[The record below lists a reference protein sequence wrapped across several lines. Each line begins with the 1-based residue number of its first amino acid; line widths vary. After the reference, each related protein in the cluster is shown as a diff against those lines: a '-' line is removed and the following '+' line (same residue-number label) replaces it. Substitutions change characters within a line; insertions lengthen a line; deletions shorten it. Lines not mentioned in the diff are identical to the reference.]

1 MFGVVAGQLGTVA
14 VIAAVL
20 AMAMGSGG
28 AYAALVGGLV
38 GVLPNYYLARRLAR
52 RQRGATPEQ
61 ALHHIYVGELIKIA
75 FTAAMFVIAI
85 KLLNVNFLIVV
96 LTYVATV
103 AVNWVAFLFADLG
116 ETPRTGR
123 VTEAWGRD
131 AT

>member
-1 MFGVVAGQLGTVA
+1 MFSIVAGQLGTVA

-20 AMAMGSGG
+20 AGVMGSGG

-38 GVLPNYYLARRLAR
+38 AVLPNYYLARRLAR
-52 RQRGATPEQ
+52 RQRGTTPEQ

-85 KLLNVNFLIVV
+85 KLLNVDFLIVV
-96 LTYVATV
+96 LTYIATV

-116 ETPRTGR
+116 ESPRTR
-123 VTEAWGRD
+123 KA
-131 AT
+131 AKS

>member
-1 MFGVVAGQLGTVA
+1 MFSLVAGQIGVVA

-20 AMAMGSGG
+20 AVVMGNSG

-38 GVLPNYYLARRLAR
+38 GVLPNYYLARRMAR

-61 ALHHIYVGELIKIA
+61 ALHQIYVGELIKIA

-96 LTYVATV
+96 LTYIATV
-103 AVNWVAFLFADLG
+103 AVNWLAFLFADLG
-116 ETPRTGR
+116 ESPR
-123 VTEAWGRD
+123 EQNALKP
-131 AT
+131 